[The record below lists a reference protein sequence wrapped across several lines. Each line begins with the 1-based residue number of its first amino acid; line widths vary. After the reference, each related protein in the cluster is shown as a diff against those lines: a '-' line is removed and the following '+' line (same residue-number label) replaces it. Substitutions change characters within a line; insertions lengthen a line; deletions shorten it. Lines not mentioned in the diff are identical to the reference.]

1 MSELIIISLFIIQV
15 AIVAFRPKW
24 GVYLIAALLPV
35 IGRDFYIYG
44 FLVPAADL
52 VALGTLFAF
61 TFNYSYRLLFKA
73 TEDLKL
79 KWPLFFPFFLFLV
92 ISAISIILNG
102 NSLSSW
108 YYFLRWPLF
117 LYFAYIF
124 VPANIISDAKTLKRT
139 VLIVSASAIAVLI
152 SGFLS
157 LIGQDWQHSFFR
169 LKSIYVF
176 NSFPFGENHNLVA
189 EFLNI
194 GAFFVLVIKEF
205 LKSKKGR
212 RLADAL
218 FLVFALGIVLT
229 FSRTGWITLF
239 LQSAVYIYFRLKH
252 FPKQKMATATLLLV
266 LVAIATP
273 LFFKMNS
280 LQADNV
286 SSTENR
292 VILTEIAWEAFL
304 DKPLLG
310 QGSGTF
316 VGLVEDNVRFSAKY
330 GAPVD
335 SHGVIQKV
343 AAENGIFGLLSWLF
357 ILLFL
362 LRFCYIAI
370 SKYYPKVPWVLPF
383 ALAAMGGIFFQFF
396 NTSYYKGK
404 VWFPLILF
412 LLAISLSEK
421 IYVKKDKS
429 SPYPSQLK

>member
-1 MSELIIISLFIIQV
+1 MSELIILSLLAIQV
-15 AIVAFRPKW
+15 IVVAFRPKW

-44 FLVPAADL
+44 LLVPAADL
-52 VALGTLFAF
+52 VALGTFLGFIL
-61 TFNYSYRLLFKA
+61 NYSYRLLF
-73 TEDLKL
+73 TLGEDLKL
-79 KWPLFFPFFLFLV
+79 DWPLFFPFFLFLA
-92 ISAISIILNG
+92 ISAVSIIING
-102 NSLSSW
+102 NDQASW
-108 YYFLRWPLF
+108 YYFLRWPVF

-124 VPANIISDAKTLKRT
+124 VPANIIRDPKTLKRT
-139 VLIVSASAIAVLI
+139 VLIVTASAFLVLI

-169 LKSIYVF
+169 LKSVYIF

-194 GAFFVLVIKEF
+194 GAFFILVIKEF
-205 LKSKKGR
+205 LKTQKAR
-212 RLADAL
+212 RLANVM
-218 FLVFALGIVLT
+218 FLLCGLAIVLT

-239 LQSAVYIYFRLKH
+239 LQSAVYAYFHLKH
-252 FPKQKMATATLLLV
+252 FPKQKMASLAFLAMLV
-266 LVAIATP
+266 IIVSP
-273 LFFKMNS
+273 LFFKMSS

-292 VILTEIAWEAFL
+292 IILNNIALEAFL
-304 DKPLLG
+304 DKPFFG
-310 QGSGTF
+310 QGTGTF
-316 VGLVEDNVRFSAKY
+316 VGLVEDNVRFTAKY

-335 SHGVIQKV
+335 SHGLIQKV
-343 AAENGIFGLLSWLF
+343 GAENGIFGLLSWLF

-362 LRFCYIAI
+362 LRFCYISI
-370 SKYYPKVPWVLPF
+370 IKYYPKVSWVLPF

-404 VWFPLILF
+404 VWFPLLLF
-412 LLAISLSEK
+412 LLAIKMSEQ
-421 IYVKKDKS
+421 IYVKKDKG

>member
-1 MSELIIISLFIIQV
+1 MSELIIISLFLIQV
-15 AIVAFRPKW
+15 LVVAFRPKW
-24 GVYLIAALLPV
+24 GVYLIAILLPV

-44 FLVPAADL
+44 LLVPAADL

-61 TFNYSYRLLFKA
+61 GLNYGYRMLFKVKD
-73 TEDLKL
+73 DLKL
-79 KWPLFFPFFLFLV
+79 TWPLFFPFFLFLA

-102 NSLSSW
+102 NNLSSW
-108 YYFLRWPLF
+108 YYFLRWPVF

-124 VPANIISDAKTLKRT
+124 VPANIISDAKTLKRVVIIVT
-139 VLIVSASAIAVLI
+139 LSAFLVLT

-157 LIGQDWQHSFFR
+157 LIGQDWQNSFFR
-169 LKSIYVF
+169 LKSLYIF

-212 RLADAL
+212 RLADVL
-218 FLVFALGIVLT
+218 FLVFALAIVLT

-239 LQSAVYIYFRLKH
+239 LQSAVYIYFRLKY

-273 LFFKMNS
+273 LFFKMGS

-304 DKPLLG
+304 DKPLFG
-310 QGSGTF
+310 QGSGAF
-316 VGLVEDNVRFSAKY
+316 VGLVGNDVRFTAKY

-343 AAENGIFGLLSWLF
+343 AAENGIFGLVSWLF
-357 ILLFL
+357 ILIFL

-370 SKYYPKVPWVLPF
+370 SKYYPKVSWVLPF
-383 ALAAMGGIFFQFF
+383 ALAVMGGIFFQFF

-404 VWFPLILF
+404 VWFPLLLF
-412 LLAISLSEK
+412 LLAISFSEK
-421 IYVKKDKS
+421 IYVKKDKN

>member
-1 MSELIIISLFIIQV
+1 MSELIIISLFFIQV
-15 AIVAFRPKW
+15 IVVAFKPKW

-44 FLVPAADL
+44 LLVPAADL

-61 TFNYSYRLLFKA
+61 AFNYSYRMFFKVKD
-73 TEDLKL
+73 DLKL
-79 KWPLFFPFFLFLV
+79 TWPLFFPFFLFLA
-92 ISAISIILNG
+92 ISALSIILNG
-102 NSLSSW
+102 NNLSSW
-108 YYFLRWPLF
+108 YYFLRWPVF

-124 VPANIISDAKTLKRT
+124 VPANIISDAKTLKRVVIIVT
-139 VLIVSASAIAVLI
+139 LSAFLVLA
-152 SGFLS
+152 SGFMS
-157 LIGQDWQHSFFR
+157 LIGQDWQNSFFR
-169 LKSIYVF
+169 LKSLYIF

-239 LQSAVYIYFRLKH
+239 LQSAVYIYFRLKY

-310 QGSGTF
+310 QGSGAF
-316 VGLVEDNVRFSAKY
+316 VGLVEDNVRFTAKY

-343 AAENGIFGLLSWLF
+343 AAENGILGLLSWLF
-357 ILLFL
+357 ILIFL

-370 SKYYPKVPWVLPF
+370 SKYYPKVSWVLPF

-404 VWFPLILF
+404 VWFPLLLF

-421 IYVKKDKS
+421 IYVKKDKN

>member
-1 MSELIIISLFIIQV
+1 MSELIIISLFFIQV
-15 AIVAFRPKW
+15 IVVAFKPKW

-44 FLVPAADL
+44 LLVPAADL

-61 TFNYSYRLLFKA
+61 AFNYSYRMFFKVKD
-73 TEDLKL
+73 DLKL
-79 KWPLFFPFFLFLV
+79 TWPLFFPFFLFLA
-92 ISAISIILNG
+92 ISALSIILNG
-102 NSLSSW
+102 NNLSSW
-108 YYFLRWPLF
+108 YYFLRWPVF

-124 VPANIISDAKTLKRT
+124 VPANIISDAKTLKRVVIIVT
-139 VLIVSASAIAVLI
+139 LSAFLVLA
-152 SGFLS
+152 SGFMS
-157 LIGQDWQHSFFR
+157 LIGQDWQNSFFR
-169 LKSIYVF
+169 LKSLYIF

-205 LKSKKGR
+205 LKSKKAR

-239 LQSAVYIYFRLKH
+239 LQSAVYIYFRLKY

-310 QGSGTF
+310 QGSGAF
-316 VGLVEDNVRFSAKY
+316 VGLVEDNVRFTAKY

-343 AAENGIFGLLSWLF
+343 AAENGILGLLSWLF
-357 ILLFL
+357 ILIFL

-370 SKYYPKVPWVLPF
+370 SKYYPKVSWVLPF

-404 VWFPLILF
+404 VWFPLLLF

-421 IYVKKDKS
+421 IYVKKDKN